1 PGSRALDGVPRARAP
16 RAAAYRQRR
25 KWTPRSGLYVRR
37 SNRRSCANCAGRP
50 RPQRFGIKLACA
62 QLLANRIPLQRG
74 AAVARF
80 IQYDSASGRSGVAE
94 LSLTKEQTLPKR
106 ELQDIQELTS
116 LVGQEVAVGDWL
128 EITQERI
135 NQFADATSDHQW
147 IHVDPERC
155 KRESP
160 FGTTIAHG
168 YLTLSLIPY
177 LSQQSFAIRQP
188 FRMGINYGS
197 NRVRFTS
204 PVPAGS
210 RIRNRMTVIEVSD
223 VSGGWQV
230 RWQVTIEIEG
240 KDKPA

>member
-1 PGSRALDGVPRARAP
+1 M
-16 RAAAYRQRR
+16 
-25 KWTPRSGLYVRR
+25 
-37 SNRRSCANCAGRP
+37 
-50 RPQRFGIKLACA
+50 
-62 QLLANRIPLQRG
+62 
-74 AAVARF
+74 
-80 IQYDSASGRSGVAE
+80 
-94 LSLTKEQTLPKR
+94 PKQ
-106 ELQDIQELTS
+106 EVQDIQELKS
-116 LVGQEVAVGDWL
+116 LLGQEVAVGDWL

-155 KRESP
+155 RRESP

-177 LSQQSFAIRQP
+177 LNQRSFTIKQP

-204 PVPAGS
+204 PVPVGS
-210 RIRNRMTVIEVSD
+210 RIRNRMTVLEVSD
-223 VSGGWQV
+223 VPGGWQA

-240 KDKPA
+240 KDKPACVAEVISRMYEAA